1 MRGGKDPL
9 SIYTFPLSNKSLE
22 ILEKKLISM
31 EEQER
36 VMTSVS
42 LKLCQISK
50 YKKVDGVGSLKY

>member
-1 MRGGKDPL
+1 
-9 SIYTFPLSNKSLE
+9 
-22 ILEKKLISM
+22 M